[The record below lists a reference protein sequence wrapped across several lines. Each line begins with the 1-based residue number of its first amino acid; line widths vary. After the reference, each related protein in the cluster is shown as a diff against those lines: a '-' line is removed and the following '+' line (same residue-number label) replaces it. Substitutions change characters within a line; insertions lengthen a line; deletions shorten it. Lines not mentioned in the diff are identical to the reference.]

1 MLRVPVHE
9 PAALSQP
16 DRSALTA
23 EIQRVL
29 AALSEVE
36 ACYES
41 DQDCLKGWS
50 GPEAIRMRFIEQLDA
65 RHARAREP
73 LVQRLANLHQQITT
87 AAMLQSLRSLQHKGA
102 EVGNGSGRARPS
114 RGYRMR
120 CSSRWGA

>member
-50 GPEAIRMRFIEQLDA
+50 GPEAIRVHLVEHLDA
-65 RHARAREP
+65 RHAQAREP
-73 LVQRLANLHQQITT
+73 LVQRLAELHQQITT
-87 AAMLQSLRSLQHKGA
+87 ASMFQRLRSSQH
-102 EVGNGSGRARPS
+102 
-114 RGYRMR
+114 
-120 CSSRWGA
+120 

>member
-36 ACYES
+36 
-41 DQDCLKGWS
+41 
-50 GPEAIRMRFIEQLDA
+50 
-65 RHARAREP
+65 
-73 LVQRLANLHQQITT
+73 V
-87 AAMLQSLRSLQHKGA
+87 
-102 EVGNGSGRARPS
+102 
-114 RGYRMR
+114 
-120 CSSRWGA
+120 